1 MNERIEHTSNLLD
14 WLYRDNE
21 AEKIF
26 SIESTFHTWVEVEIA
41 LAEAHFEKGIITRE
55 SLAAIKELNNLILP
69 DLASFQ
75 ASTRNVGYPIIGLLN
90 YLNDQLPQE
99 HRGVLHVGATTQDI
113 MDTALVLQVSLASRR
128 VLALVEIIGDAL
140 AELVKDHAVTL
151 MPGRTHA
158 QQAVPTTFGLKCA
171 VYLAE
176 ISRHRIRLERA
187 SREAAC
193 VSLYG
198 ASGTSAA
205 MGIYELEIRK
215 IVSQK
220 LGLSNEFIPW
230 HVSRDRFI
238 DLTSQCANLCVTLV
252 RLSREII
259 DLSRSEIDEVFEPGG
274 DYKGASSTM
283 PQKRNPVISE
293 AIIGLGLEA
302 IGQAQMM
309 FRAGEVGHERAAG
322 EWQLE
327 WKALPEVLID
337 SAATARLAGELLQ
350 GLGVNVERMKA
361 NVEINNGA
369 IMAEAYMIELAKV
382 IGRERAHELVYEASK
397 ASAAR
402 GVPLHES
409 LLTLDPSVKGH
420 FAHWPM
426 DPSLYL
432 GNAEAVCAHALQ
444 QWKA

>member
-140 AELVKDHAVTL
+140 AELVKDHAATL

-220 LGLSNEFIPW
+220 LGLSN
-230 HVSRDRFI
+230 
-238 DLTSQCANLCVTLV
+238 
-252 RLSREII
+252 
-259 DLSRSEIDEVFEPGG
+259 
-274 DYKGASSTM
+274 
-283 PQKRNPVISE
+283 
-293 AIIGLGLEA
+293 
-302 IGQAQMM
+302 
-309 FRAGEVGHERAAG
+309 
-322 EWQLE
+322 
-327 WKALPEVLID
+327 
-337 SAATARLAGELLQ
+337 
-350 GLGVNVERMKA
+350 
-361 NVEINNGA
+361 
-369 IMAEAYMIELAKV
+369 
-382 IGRERAHELVYEASK
+382 
-397 ASAAR
+397 
-402 GVPLHES
+402 
-409 LLTLDPSVKGH
+409 
-420 FAHWPM
+420 
-426 DPSLYL
+426 
-432 GNAEAVCAHALQ
+432 
-444 QWKA
+444 